1 VDSFIAGAVGIE
13 ELPDVNSFV
22 VVLAEQADGSGARLE
37 LQRALSF
44 NEQDRKLGM
53 DTYCLCVTSGATHYG
68 GVTSW
73 SVRER
78 RLELALTDDAAATLG
93 TGPSIV
99 VRLPIDVSLDTLRVA
114 LDRILTAQFPLT
126 S

>member
-1 VDSFIAGAVGIE
+1 VDIFIAGAVGIE
-13 ELPDVNSFV
+13 ERPDVNSVV
-22 VVLAEQADGSGARLE
+22 VVLAEHADGSGARLE

-44 NEQDRKLGM
+44 DEQDRKLGM

-73 SVRER
+73 SLRQG

-93 TGPSIV
+93 TSPSIV
-99 VRLPIDVSLDTLRVA
+99 VSLHVDVSLDPLRVA
-114 LDRILTAQFPLT
+114 LDRILTARFPLT